1 MADESGP
8 LTGTLAGEEMGA
20 EAEGQ
25 ETPEALRQRAAR
37 IREFGDEFRRRFEE
51 LCDMEGADNVWK
63 KICER
68 MRQEMGDGW

>member
-25 ETPEALRQRAAR
+25 EMPEALRQRAV
-37 IREFGDEFRRRFEE
+37 REFGEEFRRRFEE
-51 LCDMEGADNVWK
+51 LCDREGADNVWK
-63 KICER
+63 KFCER

>member
-1 MADESGP
+1 M
-8 LTGTLAGEEMGA
+8 
-20 EAEGQ
+20 
-25 ETPEALRQRAAR
+25 LRQRAAR
-37 IREFGDEFRRRFEE
+37 VREFGDEFRRRFEE